1 MSKPADKR
9 IADAISVIAARICVK
24 AINAALSNPAII
36 ASIKNAAYEKAAS
49 VCDSK
54 ASCAGAEERGEE
66 VTIALAE
73 QIAAVEREI
82 RVRERVYPR
91 RVLAGNMSPKK
102 AVHEQAAMQAALATL
117 RAVAELVPLL
127 VTGWDEYDDD
137 EDQRAGRAAVD
148 KLIEAAN
155 IERPTSDEQ
164 PSSIHSVEV

>member
-1 MSKPADKR
+1 MTTLADKR
-9 IADAISVIAARICVK
+9 IADAISVIASRICVK
-24 AINAALSNPAII
+24 AINAALSDPAII
-36 ASIKNAAYEKAAS
+36 ASIEDAAYEKAATA
-49 VCDSK
+49 CDSE
-54 ASCAGAEERGEE
+54 ASCA
-66 VTIALAE
+66 IAE

-82 RVRERVYPR
+82 KVRERVYPR